1 MIPAPPAHD
10 LTQRHAAPSSRERL
24 ELLGTPV
31 TARRAST
38 WKFGAHL
45 AAANLAALMLIIAG
59 CSNDDGATAAAA
71 ASETAQTSDTA
82 GGNAGA
88 ETPTWHAAVAP
99 IVMDRCAGCHG
110 PGGIAAFALD
120 TPEAWADW
128 GTVALA
134 SMQAGRMPPWLPA
147 QGCGEFAHAL
157 HLEPAQ
163 ISVVE
168 AWLKGGRPL
177 GDASKATPLPE
188 KKKLTPTHTLAMPK
202 PYTPPTTILDD
213 YRCFLLDLKVD
224 EELYIRGTQVIPGA
238 TSLVHHVLVYALEGD
253 MVAKAED
260 ADAKDETPGYT
271 CFGSPLPSSG
281 GGGPLGFTGGFP
293 NQIAAWVPGI
303 SPRVLPQDLA
313 LRLRKGSRIV
323 MQVHYNM
330 AGGKTETDTSSIQ
343 LVIDN
348 KPPARVLVT
357 RPLIIESLNI
367 PAGKADVVQ
376 ERIYRYYGKGEV
388 QIHSVSPHMHLLG
401 SSFRSEVVRKDGS
414 KECVLDIPNW
424 DFAWQMGYGRPKDKP
439 IVLKDGD
446 GMTIR
451 CVYDNTEA
459 HQPIVG
465 GRKLT
470 PRNVTWGEGTTD
482 EMCLLYLDMSEAYA
496 PPVPAGQKACLG
508 ADTCT
513 ATCKDGPMSCLYGCE
528 NVAKTCGTCAISQ
541 IVGCTKGD
549 CGVNLLGA
557 QACLTRCM
565 ISSLMLGANADL
577 CLTAECGEA
586 WAKARNCIDP
596 KLSAGDCDQK
606 LAACGVAF
614 KE

>member
-1 MIPAPPAHD
+1 MSTSSLAQASAHGLQPSSPRVWRQREDVPTVTRRSGLFVAVAPLVALLLLSSCDDDSAPPA
-10 LTQRHAAPSSRERL
+10 S
-24 ELLGTPV
+24 
-31 TARRAST
+31 
-38 WKFGAHL
+38 
-45 AAANLAALMLIIAG
+45 AAAG
-59 CSNDDGATAAAA
+59 
-71 ASETAQTSDTA
+71 ETVGSGDVSGGGA
-82 GGNAGA
+82 GGD
-88 ETPTWHAAVAP
+88 TPTWHGAVAP

-128 GTVALA
+128 GAIAVA

-147 QGCGEFAHAL
+147 QGCGEFAHPL

-163 ISVVE
+163 VGVIE
-168 AWLKGGRPL
+168 AWLKAGRPL

-188 KKKLTPTHTLAMPK
+188 KKKLVPTHTLAMPQ
-202 PYTPPTTILDD
+202 PYTPPPTTLDD
-213 YRCFLLDLKVD
+213 YRCFLLDFKVD
-224 EELYIRGTQVIPGA
+224 EELYVRGTQVLPGA

-253 MVAKAED
+253 MLSKAEA
-260 ADAKDETPGYT
+260 ADAKDSVPGYT
-271 CFGSPLPSSG
+271 CFGSPQPSGSG
-281 GGGPLGFTGGFP
+281 GGGGIGGFSGGFP

-303 SPRVLPQDLA
+303 SPRVLPPELA

-323 MQVHYNM
+323 MQVHYNL
-330 AGGKTETDTSSIQ
+330 ASGKTETDTSSIQ
-343 LVIDN
+343 LVIDT
-348 KPPARVLVT
+348 KPPERVLVT
-357 RPLIIESLNI
+357 RPLIIEALNI
-367 PAGKADVVQ
+367 PAGQDNVVH
-376 ERIYRYYGKGEV
+376 ERLYRYYGKGEV
-388 QIHSVSPHMHLLG
+388 QVHSVSPHMHLLG
-401 SSFRSEVVRKDGS
+401 SEFRSEVVRKDGS
-414 KECVLDIPNW
+414 KECVVDIPEW

-470 PRNVTWGEGTTD
+470 PRNVKWGEGTTD
-482 EMCLLYLDMSEAYA
+482 EMCLLYLDMSEAFT
-496 PPVPAGQKACLG
+496 PPAPAGQKACVG

-513 ATCKDGPMSCLYGCE
+513 ATCSAGPMSCLYGCD

-541 IVGCTKGD
+541 IVSCTSSA
-549 CGVNLLGA
+549 CGGKLLGA

-565 ISSLMLGANADL
+565 ISSLMFGTNADL
-577 CLTAECGEA
+577 CLAAECGDA
-586 WAKARNCIDP
+586 WAQARACIDP

-606 LAACGVAF
+606 LSACGVAF